1 MTMSNATNDNK
12 NEQYK
17 LIVNK
22 KEKESPS
29 DWVVNMLIPDGG
41 EDPEITPSMKA
52 DLDLKAAPQGIK
64 KFQTRKPKTN
74 PG

>member
-22 KEKESPS
+22 KEKEWGEQFITAAQILTLAESPS
-29 DWVVNMLIPDGG
+29 DWVVNMLIHEGR
-41 EDPEITPSMKA
+41 S
-52 DLDLKAAPQGIK
+52 
-64 KFQTRKPKTN
+64 
-74 PG
+74 